1 MDILSFKKSA
11 RVLDLYDI
19 NRLLN
24 ILVFR
29 NRGKRA
35 NSTLSFE
42 IRPWLCKAR

>member
-24 ILVFR
+24 ILIFH
-29 NRGKRA
+29 NRGKEQTPPYPLR
-35 NSTLSFE
+35 
-42 IRPWLCKAR
+42 